1 MIQYNEVMP
10 SFFKKDGDKKS
21 DLNVSGA
28 FAFRGGNSLLQQ
40 TSSFNSYISDDTQ
53 YQKEN
58 NIYCYTF
65 LSDKSILI
73 TEYAIIDFVY
83 DTDTKQ
89 YGCLFNMPS
98 KVYANETAIR
108 PNGYRG
114 DAVFI
119 YDGFWKRYI
128 EERYNVNN
136 KKLTAYFDLTPS
148 DFYMFKFSKF
158 VKIENSLFI
167 VNKISD
173 FDMNGSG
180 STNVELIGVT
190 DITAYTNGQVTI

>member
-1 MIQYNEVMP
+1 
-10 SFFKKDGDKKS
+10 
-21 DLNVSGA
+21 
-28 FAFRGGNSLLQQ
+28 
-40 TSSFNSYISDDTQ
+40 
-53 YQKEN
+53 
-58 NIYCYTF
+58 
-65 LSDKSILI
+65 
-73 TEYAIIDFVY
+73 
-83 DTDTKQ
+83 
-89 YGCLFNMPS
+89 MPS

-108 PNGYRG
+108 PNGYSG

-128 EERYNVNN
+128 EERYNLNN

-180 STNVELIGVT
+180 STKVELIGVT

>member
-1 MIQYNEVMP
+1 M
-10 SFFKKDGDKKS
+10 
-21 DLNVSGA
+21 LN
-28 FAFRGGNSLLQQ
+28 
-40 TSSFNSYISDDTQ
+40 
-53 YQKEN
+53 
-58 NIYCYTF
+58 
-65 LSDKSILI
+65 I
-73 TEYAIIDFVY
+73 TEYPIIDFVY
-83 DTDTKQ
+83 DTQTKQ

-108 PNGYRG
+108 QNGYRG

-173 FDMNGSG
+173 FDMNGKG
-180 STNVELIGVT
+180 STKVELIGVT

>member
-1 MIQYNEVMP
+1 MP
-10 SFFKKDGDKKS
+10 SFFKKDGDKKT
-21 DLNVSGA
+21 DLNTSGA
-28 FAFRGGNSLLQQ
+28 FAFRGGNADFINTEISR
-40 TSSFNSYISDDTQ
+40 YIYLSDDTQ
-53 YQKEN
+53 NQIAN
-58 NIYCYTF
+58 NLFSYITRLPLEYP
-65 LSDKSILI
+65 ILEI
-73 TEYAIIDFVY
+73 TEYPIIDFVY
-83 DTDTKQ
+83 DTEAKQ

-173 FDMNGSG
+173 FDMNGTG
-180 STNVELIGVT
+180 STKVELIGVT